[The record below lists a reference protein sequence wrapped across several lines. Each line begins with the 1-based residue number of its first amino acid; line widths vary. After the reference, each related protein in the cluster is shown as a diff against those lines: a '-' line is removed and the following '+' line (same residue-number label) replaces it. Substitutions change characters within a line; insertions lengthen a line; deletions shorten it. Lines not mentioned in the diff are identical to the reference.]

1 MNEITLCQALFVK
14 WLFLKEISLDELANQ
29 YYDRYK
35 SYPFNNAEI
44 RSQFKNGRNL
54 VFESVNKLNDNYI
67 K

>member
-1 MNEITLCQALFVK
+1 MVKITLCQALFVK
-14 WLFLKEISLDELANQ
+14 WLFLKETPFDKLADQ

-35 SYPFNNAEI
+35 SYPFNNTEL